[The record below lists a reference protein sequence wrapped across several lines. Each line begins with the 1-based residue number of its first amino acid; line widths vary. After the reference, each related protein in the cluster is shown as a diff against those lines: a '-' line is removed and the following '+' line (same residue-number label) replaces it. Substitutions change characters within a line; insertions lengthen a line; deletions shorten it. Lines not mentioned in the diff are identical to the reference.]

1 MNHLRLVLAAL
12 AASTAAA
19 LGACAPSADPPPSTP
34 PPPAPVAATPSP
46 EATGIDAFGPGAR
59 AAAEGIRPEALA
71 AHIRFLADD
80 LLEGREPGT
89 RGFELGSHYVA
100 SQLQELG
107 LVPAGDKGTFFQ
119 PVEMLGH
126 KLKSSNLV
134 FEGGSGPPL
143 RMVADK
149 DFVAAKEDSDVSAEM
164 VFVGYGL
171 DVPEFH
177 YDDFAGVDLHGKV
190 VVFFFQAPH
199 TERPDFFPPLASAL
213 FGDRDRKL
221 ADLKRRG
228 ASALVGVVTP
238 ELAKIFPWP
247 ALVTH
252 FHFETMLL
260 PDSKARI
267 PGAVIGMAGL
277 DRLLRK
283 AGRRETAAELVE
295 TANHQAS
302 RAFSFGG
309 VKAKLRVEVTER
321 KVLSENVV
329 AYVPSDPSSAT
340 RDEMIVYGAHLDH
353 MGIGDPVKGDSIY
366 NGASDDAAGCSS
378 LLETARAFTQL
389 AHAQPLRRKILFTF
403 VTGEE
408 RGLLGSQWFAEH
420 PTVPITSIVADID
433 VDAAYP
439 IAPIKDVVPNGAEES
454 SLAVDAARAAHALGL
469 EIGHDAHPEQF
480 DFIRSDQYSF
490 VKKGIP
496 AAQIMQGELGMSKE
510 EKERTDAFWQ
520 GRYHQ
525 PQDEYEPQRDWRP
538 FAQTTRFNFLLGL
551 SIAQRAER
559 PTWNANSFFRR
570 FPEKEAR

>member
-1 MNHLRLVLAAL
+1 MPPSRLAAL
-12 AASTAAA
+12 LFLIA
-19 LGACAPSADPPPSTP
+19 GGCAPSTGRPSSTP
-34 PPPAPVAATPSP
+34 PAPAVAAAPALAAPPAK
-46 EATGIDAFGPGAR
+46 GIDAFGPGAR
-59 AAAEGIRPEALA
+59 AAAEAIRPEALA

-107 LVPAGDKGTFFQ
+107 LVPAGDKGTFLQ
-119 PVEMLGH
+119 PVEILGH
-126 KLKSSNLV
+126 QLKSSSLS

-143 RMVADK
+143 RMIADE
-149 DFVAAKEDSDVSAEM
+149 DFVAGKEDSDVSAEM

-213 FGDRDRKL
+213 FGDTDRKL

-247 ALVTH
+247 ALVTN
-252 FHFETMLL
+252 FHFETMML

-267 PGAVIGMAGL
+267 PGAVIEMAGL
-277 DRLLRK
+277 DRLLKK

-295 TANHQAS
+295 TAGHQAS
-302 RAFSFGG
+302 RSFSFGG
-309 VKAKLRVEVTER
+309 VKAKLRVAVTER
-321 KVLSENVV
+321 KVVSENVV

-340 RDEMIVYGAHLDH
+340 KDEMIVYGAHLDH
-353 MGIGDPVKGDSIY
+353 MGIGDPVKGDRIY

-378 LLETARAFTQL
+378 LLETARAFVQL
-389 AHAQPLRRKILFTF
+389 AHTQPLRRKILFTF

-420 PTVPITSIVADID
+420 PTVPITDIVADID
-433 VDAAYP
+433 VGRGVPHRTHQGRRSQWHRGEQSRGRCRSCCACSRPRDWPRRASRTVRLHPVRSVQLRQEGHPGCADHARRAGDVEGRKRANRSVLAEPLPPAAGRVR
-439 IAPIKDVVPNGAEES
+439 A
-454 SLAVDAARAAHALGL
+454 AARLAAVRADDPVQL
-469 EIGHDAHPEQF
+469 P
-480 DFIRSDQYSF
+480 
-490 VKKGIP
+490 P
-496 AAQIMQGELGMSKE
+496 
-510 EKERTDAFWQ
+510 
-520 GRYHQ
+520 
-525 PQDEYEPQRDWRP
+525 RP
-538 FAQTTRFNFLLGL
+538 VDR
-551 SIAQRAER
+551 QRAAR

-570 FPEKEAR
+570 FPESEAR